1 MNCASNF
8 VYFKKKKE
16 KDEEKDDGYL
26 SCSSD
31 ELNKSFDSDEE
42 DNYSKDFMFMDVEHK
57 NETFG
62 GMNAAPEKEVKLSK
76 KKKRKAKKSEKSG
89 GIFGGLGS
97 MSRAKR
103 MVTFK
108 KES

>member
-42 DNYSKDFMFMDVEHK
+42 DNYSKDFMFMDADHK
-57 NETFG
+57 NVTFG
-62 GMNAAPEKEVKLSK
+62 GMNAAPEKEVKLTK
-76 KKKRKAKKSEKSG
+76 NKKRKAKKSEKSG
-89 GIFGGLGS
+89 GIFGGLS
-97 MSRAKR
+97 MSKARRK
-103 MVTFK
+103 VNFK